1 MTSRTILGLLLCNS
15 LLCLGTLTAGA
26 QQLRND
32 APVSAN
38 APTDRPLSVLK
49 TEDDKGLHQLD
60 KVIAPAVKQARRTL
74 PQAKQRFQSGLAA
87 GQAFFLTTR
96 IYDADGR
103 FEQVFVRVREWQ
115 GSSIKGIIASDLAVV
130 QQYQTGQLIE
140 FPEKAVLD
148 WTISQPDGS
157 EEGNFVGK
165 LMDTLQ

>member
-1 MTSRTILGLLLCNS
+1 MTLRTILGPLAGGFLLCFY
-15 LLCLGTLTAGA
+15 TLTAGA

-32 APVSAN
+32 APVSVD
-38 APTDRPLSVLK
+38 APTDKPVAIAG
-49 TEDDKGLHQLD
+49 TENAKSLQQLD
-60 KVIAPAVKQARRTL
+60 KLIAPAVKQARKTL
-74 PQAKQRFQSGLAA
+74 PQVKQRLQTGLTP

-96 IYDADGR
+96 IYDTDGR

-115 GSSIKGIIASDLAVV
+115 GNTIKGVIASDLSVV
-130 QQYQTGQLIE
+130 QQYHAGQPIE

-165 LMDTLQ
+165 LLDTLQ